1 MRNLCV
7 LVLCLIALSV
17 IVAPSVSG
25 SDTTT
30 VRVGLY
36 ANSPKIFT
44 DAQGNPAGFWP
55 DIIEYIADAEGWSIQ
70 CCPEPGRRV

>member
-7 LVLCLIALSV
+7 LVLCLIALSA

-30 VRVGLY
+30 VSVGLY
-36 ANSPKIFT
+36 QNSHL
-44 DAQGNPAGFWP
+44 N
-55 DIIEYIADAEGWSIQ
+55 
-70 CCPEPGRRV
+70 

>member
-7 LVLCLIALSV
+7 LVLCLIALSA
-17 IVAPSVSG
+17 IVAPSVSASG
-25 SDTTT
+25 ATT

-36 ANSPKIFT
+36 ENPPKIFT

-55 DIIEYIADAEGWSIQ
+55 NIIEYIADVEGWSI
-70 CCPEPGRRV
+70 